1 MNKKIITY
9 GSVCSGIEVAH
20 IALKPLGFEPL
31 WFSENADFPSK
42 LLRYHYPDI
51 SNYGDMMG
59 IADKIRN
66 NEIPSPMLL
75 CGGTPCNSFSTLGKQ
90 LGLDDERGMLSLEF
104 CNIANA
110 IDDVRLSNNEGQCL
124 ILWENVEGILK
135 DKGNAFGI
143 FLYNLTNNDSTLNV
157 KRWSSCGIVK
167 GKKRTAVWRVLD
179 AVNFGLPQKRKRVFV
194 VASSNPNYN
203 LLDMLLEIGNYVI
216 NKSKSKKNYES
227 ITKDNTHIEVF
238 SDVANC
244 LFAAYGVKYNGNNT
258 ANSGTLFV
266 AENGKLRRFTPIE
279 CERLMGIPDNY
290 TLIPSSRGDIQRYK
304 SLGNAWAV
312 NVIKWIGERIYN
324 NYSSNI
330 IDFLNFKKNGII
342 QINDFMEFGN
352 GMFINGS
359 PSPYNSYS
367 VHIFDILQ
375 NNVNDKYFLTD
386 AVCKGILRR
395 SQERK
400 LKMNK
405 RVASLMKSAVNRSKT
420 SEKDND
426 DILVRIGY
434 NIKNMRK
441 LNHIQQKEI
450 TTRIGISEKYLIEIE
465 KGKVNVSIL
474 ILEKIAKTLG
484 VDIKELMK

>member
-31 WFSENADFPSK
+31 WFCENADFPSK
-42 LLRYHYPDI
+42 LLRYHYPNI
-51 SNYGDMMG
+51 PNYGDMLK
-59 IADKIRN
+59 IADIIKN
-66 NEIPSPMLL
+66 GDIPSPMLL

-104 CNIANA
+104 CNIANV
-110 IDDVRLSNNEGQCL
+110 IDDVRTSNNEGKCL
-124 ILWENVEGILK
+124 VLWENVEGVLK

-143 FLYNLTNNDSTLNV
+143 FLHNLTDNESTLKV

-194 VASSNPNYN
+194 VASANPNYN
-203 LLDMLLEIGNYVI
+203 LLDMLLESGNYII
-216 NKSKSKKNYES
+216 NRSKTKNNYES

-405 RVASLMKSAVNRSKT
+405 RVASLMKSAANRSKT
-420 SEKDND
+420 PEKDND

>member
-1 MNKKIITY
+1 MITY

-20 IALKPLGFEPL
+20 LALKPIGFEPL
-31 WFSENADFPSK
+31 WFAENADFPSK
-42 LLRYHYPDI
+42 LLRYHYPNI
-51 SNYGDMMG
+51 PNYGDMMG
-59 IADKIRN
+59 IADKIRSG
-66 NEIPSPMLL
+66 EIPSPKLL

-90 LGLDDERGMLSLEF
+90 LGLDDDRGMLSLEF
-104 CNIANA
+104 CNIVNA
-110 IDDVRLSNNEGQCL
+110 IDDVRTLNNEGECL
-124 ILWENVEGILK
+124 VLWENVEGVLK

-143 FLYNLTNNDSTLNV
+143 FLHNLTDNDSTLKV

-194 VASSNPNYN
+194 VASANPNYN

-227 ITKDNTHIEVF
+227 ITNVNTHIEVF

-279 CERLMGIPDNY
+279 CERLMGIPDDY
-290 TLIPSSRGDIQRYK
+290 TLIPSSRGDVQRYK
-304 SLGNAWAV
+304 ALGNSWAV

-330 IDFLNFKKNGII
+330 IDFFNFKKDGII
-342 QINDFMEFGN
+342 QISDFMELGN
-352 GMFINGS
+352 GTFINGS

-367 VHIFDILQ
+367 AHIFDILES
-375 NNVNDKYFLTD
+375 NVGDKYFLSASICD
-386 AVCKGILRR
+386 GILRR
-395 SQERK
+395 SKERK

-405 RVASLMKSAVNRSKT
+405 RVASLMKSAVNRSNT
-420 SEKDND
+420 SEKDNG

-450 TTRIGISEKYLIEIE
+450 ATRIGISEKYLIEIE

-484 VDIKELMK
+484 IDIKELMK

>member
-1 MNKKIITY
+1 MIKKVMTY

-20 IALKPLGFEPL
+20 LALHPLGFNPL
-31 WFSENADFPSK
+31 WFAENADFPSK
-42 LLRYHYPDI
+42 LLGYHYPDVP
-51 SNYGDMMG
+51 NYGDMME

-135 DKGNAFGI
+135 DKGNAFGT
-143 FLYNLTNNDSTLNV
+143 FLYNLTDNDSTLNV

-238 SDVANC
+238 SEVANC

-279 CERLMGIPDNY
+279 CERLMGIPDDY
-290 TLIPSSRGDIQRYK
+290 TLIPSSRGDVQRYK
-304 SLGNAWAV
+304 ALGNSWAV

-330 IDFLNFKKNGII
+330 IDFLDFKKDGII
-342 QINDFMEFGN
+342 QISDFMELGN
-352 GMFINGS
+352 GTFINGS

-367 VHIFDILQ
+367 AHIFDILES
-375 NNVNDKYFLTD
+375 NVGDKYFLSASICD
-386 AVCKGILRR
+386 GILRR
-395 SQERK
+395 SKERN

-405 RVASLMKSAVNRSKT
+405 RVSTLMKSTINRSKST
-420 SEKDND
+420 IQESNEL
-426 DILVRIGY
+426 LVKIGL
-434 NIKNMRK
+434 NIKTIRK
-441 LNHIQQKEI
+441 INNIPQKQLASE
-450 TTRIGISEKYLIEIE
+450 IGISERYMINIE
-465 KGKVNVSIL
+465 KGKENVSVL
-474 ILEKIAKTLG
+474 ILDKIANALG
-484 VDIKELMK
+484 VDIKEIIK